1 MQCSFLHILN
11 FPTYIVHRFMYC
23 FSCIYC
29 VLLHVLRLTPC
40 IACCV
45 TPCAWLHVRVCCV
58 VSRLMLDPHACV
70 LLHVLRLTPCIACCV
85 MPCAWLHALCAV
97 LCHALCLTPYP
108 CAVLCHALCLTPCPV
123 CCVVSRLVFDS
134 MSVCHSIYPILLH
147 ACQVSF
153 WTYIWFL
160 KIIYPK
166 FLWLTN
172 RYPYFPF
179 LLDIKSLTLLVYVQ
193 FSSDSIPFSHT
204 LSLIL
209 DISCHFLFFISN
221 FYPAKFVFHLHRPWL
236 WIFPAIFS

>member
-23 FSCIYC
+23 FFLYILCIASCLTLNSMYC
-29 VLLHVLRLTPC
+29 VLCHALCLTPMP
-40 IACCV
+40 V
-45 TPCAWLHVRVCCV
+45 
-58 VSRLMLDPHACV
+58 
-70 LLHVLRLTPCIACCV
+70 CCV

-97 LCHALCLTPYP
+97 SWL
-108 CAVLCHALCLTPCPV
+108 VL
-123 CCVVSRLVFDS
+123 DS
-134 MSVCHSIYPILLH
+134 MPVCHSIYSIFLH

-153 WTYIWFL
+153 WTYIWFF
-160 KIIYPK
+160 KMIYPK

-209 DISCHFLFFISN
+209 DNSCHFLFFISN

>member
-1 MQCSFLHILN
+1 MSVCCVMPCAWLHA
-11 FPTYIVHRFMYC
+11 
-23 FSCIYC
+23 C
-29 VLLHVLRLTPC
+29 VLLHVLRLTPY

-45 TPCAWLHVRVCCV
+45 MPCAWLHARVLCCVTACAWLHVRVCCV
-58 VSRLMLDPHACV
+58 VSRLMLDP
-70 LLHVLRLTPCIACCV
+70 
-85 MPCAWLHALCAV
+85 
-97 LCHALCLTPYP
+97 
-108 CAVLCHALCLTPCPV
+108 
-123 CCVVSRLVFDS
+123 
-134 MSVCHSIYPILLH
+134 MSVCHSIYPIFLH

-153 WTYIWFL
+153 WTYIWFF
-160 KIIYPK
+160 KMIYPK

>member
-1 MQCSFLHILN
+1 MQCAFLHILN

-23 FSCIYC
+23 FFLYILCIASCLTLGFMYY

-40 IACCV
+40 IACCFMPCTWLHARV
-45 TPCAWLHVRVCCV
+45 LCCATACAWPPCLCA
-58 VSRLMLDPHACV
+58 VSCLVLDSMPV
-70 LLHVLRLTPCIACCV
+70 CCV
-85 MPCAWLHALCAV
+85 MPCVWLHACM
-97 LCHALCLTPYP
+97 
-108 CAVLCHALCLTPCPV
+108 LCHALCLTPCLYA
-123 CCVVSRLVFDS
+123 VSWLMLDS
-134 MSVCHSIYPILLH
+134 MSVCHSIYPIFLH
-147 ACQVSF
+147 ACQASF
-153 WTYIWFL
+153 WTYIWVFNNL
-160 KIIYPK
+160 YPK

-204 LSLIL
+204 SSLIL

>member
-11 FPTYIVHRFMYC
+11 FPACIVHCFMYC

-40 IACCV
+40 IV
-45 TPCAWLHVRVCCV
+45 
-58 VSRLMLDPHACV
+58 
-70 LLHVLRLTPCIACCV
+70 CCV
-85 MPCAWLHALCAV
+85 MPCAWLHACV

-108 CAVLCHALCLTPCPV
+108 CAVLCHGLCLTPCPV
-123 CCVVSRLVFDS
+123 C
-134 MSVCHSIYPILLH
+134 HSIYPIFLH

-153 WTYIWFL
+153 WTYIWFF
-160 KIIYPK
+160 KMIYPK

-209 DISCHFLFFISN
+209 DNSCHFLFFISN

>member
-1 MQCSFLHILN
+1 M
-11 FPTYIVHRFMYC
+11 
-23 FSCIYC
+23 YC

-40 IACCV
+40 IACCFMSY
-45 TPCAWLHVRVCCV
+45 AWLHVLCAASCLTLN
-58 VSRLMLDPHACV
+58 SMYCV
-70 LLHVLRLTPCIACCV
+70 LLHVLRLSPCIACCV
-85 MPCAWLHALCAV
+85 MPCAWLHVRVPFHISHFASCMPSLI
-97 LCHALCLTPYP
+97 LDIY
-108 CAVLCHALCLTPCPV
+108 
-123 CCVVSRLVFDS
+123 LVF
-134 MSVCHSIYPILLH
+134 
-147 ACQVSF
+147 
-153 WTYIWFL
+153 

-236 WIFPAIFS
+236 WIFPAVFS

>member
-23 FSCIYC
+23 FFLYILCAASCLTLGFMYC

-40 IACCV
+40 
-45 TPCAWLHVRVCCV
+45 PVCCV
-58 VSRLMLDPHACV
+58 VSRLTLDPHACV
-70 LLHVLRLTPCIACCV
+70 L
-85 MPCAWLHALCAV
+85 
-97 LCHALCLTPYP
+97 CHGLCLTPCP
-108 CAVLCHALCLTPCPV
+108 CAVLCHALCLTPCLYA
-123 CCVVSRLVFDS
+123 VSWLMLDP
-134 MSVCHSIYPILLH
+134 MSVCHSIYSIFLH

-153 WTYIWFL
+153 WTYICFF
-160 KIIYPK
+160 KMIYPK

-221 FYPAKFVFHLHRPWL
+221 FYPAKFVSHLHRPWL
-236 WIFPAIFS
+236 WIFPTIFS

>member
-1 MQCSFLHILN
+1 
-11 FPTYIVHRFMYC
+11 MYC
-23 FSCIYC
+23 VLIHAVFFPPYIEFSHIYCASLHVLFFLYILCAASCLTLGFMYC

-45 TPCAWLHVRVCCV
+45 
-58 VSRLMLDPHACV
+58 VSRLVLDSMPYVLCHALC
-70 LLHVLRLTPCIACCV
+70 LTPCPVCCV

-97 LCHALCLTPYP
+97 LCHSLCLTPMP
-108 CAVLCHALCLTPCPV
+108 
-123 CCVVSRLVFDS
+123 
-134 MSVCHSIYPILLH
+134 VCHSIYPIFLH

-153 WTYIWFL
+153 WTYICFF
-160 KIIYPK
+160 KMIYPK

>member
-1 MQCSFLHILN
+1 MCCSVLFYVLCVNPCSVL
-11 FPTYIVHRFMYC
+11 
-23 FSCIYC
+23 SSIYW
-29 VLLHVLRLTPC
+29 VFLHVLC
-40 IACCV
+40 IASCIVFSVYIVYCFMSY
-45 TPCAWLHVRVCCV
+45 AWLHV
-58 VSRLMLDPHACV
+58 
-70 LLHVLRLTPCIACCV
+70 
-85 MPCAWLHALCAV
+85 LCA
-97 LCHALCLTPYP
+97 ASCLTLNSMY
-108 CAVLCHALCLTPCPV
+108 CVLCHALCLTPCPCAV
-123 CCVVSRLVFDS
+123 SWLVLVSMPLCCVVSRLVLAPMPCVPFHIS
-134 MSVCHSIYPILLH
+134 HFSSCMPRAS
-147 ACQVSF
+147 QVSF
-153 WTYIWFL
+153 WTYIWFF
-160 KIIYPK
+160 KMIYPK

>member
-45 TPCAWLHVRVCCV
+45 TACAWLHVRVPFHISHFASCMP
-58 VSRLMLDPHACV
+58 SLILD
-70 LLHVLRLTPCIACCV
+70 I
-85 MPCAWLHALCAV
+85 
-97 LCHALCLTPYP
+97 Y
-108 CAVLCHALCLTPCPV
+108 
-123 CCVVSRLVFDS
+123 LVF
-134 MSVCHSIYPILLH
+134 
-147 ACQVSF
+147 
-153 WTYIWFL
+153 

-193 FSSDSIPFSHT
+193 FSSDSIPLSPT

-209 DISCHFLFFISN
+209 DISCYFLMIMSNFHLAKLFF
-221 FYPAKFVFHLHRPWL
+221 HLL
-236 WIFPAIFS
+236 CSSFWIFPAIFS